1 MDKNYLLKESKT
13 FCLMPWLHLHTSP
26 EGKSAPCCVS
36 TSVQTPTG
44 IGNSRTQSLME
55 LINHEQMNKLRKDML
70 NGVKNDEC
78 VKCYQH
84 EEQNVSSSR
93 IMFNKE
99 YADYFD
105 EAIANTNEDGS
116 LSNFKMRYFDV
127 RFSNICNFKCRTC
140 GSGFSTQWEQE
151 DQKSKIWYARS
162 VPKND
167 NPAFLEEIKDQ
178 VHNLKIAYFAGGEP
192 LITEEHYVLLE
203 EMIRRGAT
211 GVQLRYNTNISNLK
225 FKDKDLLGLWS
236 KFDLPIDI
244 YASIDHYGERAEYIR
259 HGTDWGQVETN
270 LIQVKNTSFVKFQ
283 LNTVL
288 SAFNYLTIKEFYQY
302 LKDKNLY
309 TPTDYAYLFHMTT
322 PTYYSAHM
330 LPPEYKAIGRQNMET
345 AIQFFSNNQYRSD
358 QIEHLTNALNW
369 VELCNTWDNE
379 KTMFKSEIA
388 RLDELRGESF
398 EKVFPE
404 LAGILTKE

>member
-1 MDKNYLLKESKT
+1 
-13 FCLMPWLHLHTSP
+13 
-26 EGKSAPCCVS
+26 
-36 TSVQTPTG
+36 
-44 IGNSRTQSLME
+44 
-55 LINHEQMNKLRKDML
+55 
-70 NGVKNDEC
+70 
-78 VKCYQH
+78 
-84 EEQNVSSSR
+84 
-93 IMFNKE
+93 MFNQE

-105 EAIANTNEDGS
+105 EAMANTNENGS
-116 LSNFKMRYFDV
+116 LSNFKMRYFDI

-167 NPAFLEEIKDQ
+167 NLAFLEEIKDQ
-178 VHNLKIAYFAGGEP
+178 VDNLKIAYFAGGEP
-192 LITEEHYVLLE
+192 LITEEHYILLE

-270 LIQVKNTSFVKFQ
+270 LIQVKSTSFVKFQ

-330 LPPEYKAIGRQNMET
+330 LPPEYKVIGRQNMET
-345 AIQFFSNNQYRSD
+345 AIQFFSDNQYRND
-358 QIEHLTNALNW
+358 QIEHLQNASNW
-369 VELCNTWDNE
+369 VELCNTWDEE
-379 KTMFKSEIA
+379 KAMFKSEIT
-388 RLDELRGESF
+388 RLDGLRGESF

>member
-1 MDKNYLLKESKT
+1 
-13 FCLMPWLHLHTSP
+13 MPWLHLHTSP

>member
-1 MDKNYLLKESKT
+1 
-13 FCLMPWLHLHTSP
+13 MPWLHLHTSP

-55 LINHEQMNKLRKDML
+55 LINHEQMNNLRKDML
-70 NGVKNDEC
+70 TGVKNDEC

>member
-55 LINHEQMNKLRKDML
+55 LINHEQMNNLRKDML
-70 NGVKNDEC
+70 TGVKNDEC

>member
-1 MDKNYLLKESKT
+1 LVSYKFQSKLT
-13 FCLMPWLHLHTSP
+13 IT
-26 EGKSAPCCVS
+26 
-36 TSVQTPTG
+36 
-44 IGNSRTQSLME
+44 
-55 LINHEQMNKLRKDML
+55 
-70 NGVKNDEC
+70 
-78 VKCYQH
+78 
-84 EEQNVSSSR
+84 
-93 IMFNKE
+93 
-99 YADYFD
+99 
-105 EAIANTNEDGS
+105 
-116 LSNFKMRYFDV
+116 
-127 RFSNICNFKCRTC
+127 
-140 GSGFSTQWEQE
+140 
-151 DQKSKIWYARS
+151 
-162 VPKND
+162 
-167 NPAFLEEIKDQ
+167 
-178 VHNLKIAYFAGGEP
+178 HNLKIAYFAGGEP

>member
-1 MDKNYLLKESKT
+1 MDKDLLKDSKT

-36 TSVQTPTG
+36 TSVQTLTG

-151 DQKSKIWYARS
+151 DQKSKVWYARS

-167 NPAFLEEIKDQ
+167 NPSFLEEIKDQ
-178 VHNLKIAYFAGGEP
+178 VDNLKIAYFAGGEP

-259 HGTDWGQVETN
+259 HGTDWSQVETN

-322 PTYYSAHM
+322 PTYYSAHI